1 MMLLRTKLELGVG
14 LAVLVGALLLGR
26 TWLADHDA
34 RLQAESQSKVLS
46 QTQQQ
51 NQQQIQALSD
61 LVRQVQS
68 DNQKQVNALADA
80 VKNLKTPNDQLAWV
94 IAQLKTQQPLSIQVP
109 KDTTQPAIVNI
120 PQVDLPGIV
129 AQVQECKTCQLNLS
143 AATQQLSLKDQQIQK
158 GNADL
163 TLEKQNSHN
172 WQVAAKGGTTWQ
184 RFTKAAKWL
193 AIGVGVGAVAVCGSG
208 HCK

>member
-1 MMLLRTKLELGVG
+1 MLLRTKIEFVVGV
-14 LAVLVGALLLGR
+14 VLLIGATLLGR

-46 QTQQQ
+46 QSQQQ

-61 LVRQVQS
+61 LVKQVQS

-80 VKNLKTPNDQLAWV
+80 VKNLKTPDAQLAWV
-94 IAQLKTQQPLSIQVP
+94 IAQLKTQQPLAIQVP
-109 KDTTQPAIVNI
+109 KDSSQPAIVSI

-143 AATQQLSLKDQQIQK
+143 AATQQLSLKDQQLQK
-158 GNADL
+158 SNADL

-184 RFTKAAKWL
+184 RFTKATKWL
-193 AIGVGVGAVAVCGSG
+193 AIGAIAGAVAAKAS
-208 HCK
+208 H

>member
-1 MMLLRTKLELGVG
+1 MLLRTKIELVVGV
-14 LAVLVGALLLGR
+14 VLLIGATLIGR

-61 LVRQVQS
+61 LVKQVQS

-80 VKNLKTPNDQLAWV
+80 VKNLKTPDAQLAWV
-94 IAQLKTQQPLSIQVP
+94 IAQLKTQQPLAIQVP
-109 KDTTQPAIVNI
+109 KDSSQPAIVSI

-143 AATQQLSLKDQQIQK
+143 AATQQLSIKDQQLQK
-158 GNADL
+158 SNADL

-193 AIGVGVGAVAVCGSG
+193 AIGAVAGAVAAKAS
-208 HCK
+208 H